1 MIPIFPPPFI
11 KGLQRLVS
19 ISPRLRELISIN
31 RRLTHTLPIVSL
43 LLSHKFGSQSVMEFG
58 GNSEL
63 PVGCRFNPTDE
74 ELVNFYLRSK
84 VRGKPLPMDFIPEYN
99 LYGDKRPW
107 ELFPTSAGKGLDRVF
122 AYTRVKKSG
131 KQKQRFQRSVAC
143 GWEWHGNAKGMEI
156 KDEMRNLIGIKKT
169 FTFRKVAATANKRKR
184 NTDDDGGSCSRNSDS
199 DNGGGGGSWIMHEYS
214 LVGTESDYVV
224 CEIFCKG
231 RTLIGGSLIAD
242 SPEAGVGAEAEA
254 ESHIH
259 QITPP
264 PPPVLLQLQPT
275 LSTTAKTNDHEFG
288 SAQKDDHATQS
299 SEIRPEE
306 SSLPLVV
313 VAAPPA
319 PATEAAFCFDS
330 TNMMIS
336 TTDHVPAVMD
346 DGIGTYYEEFAVDDV
361 GLFIRDE
368 PMFYGEWSAMPPA
381 LEIGI
386 QSWSQVSTVN
396 GQLP

>member
-1 MIPIFPPPFI
+1 MVFRG
-11 KGLQRLVS
+11 KSG
-19 ISPRLRELISIN
+19 
-31 RRLTHTLPIVSL
+31 
-43 LLSHKFGSQSVMEFG
+43 
-58 GNSEL
+58 L

-74 ELVNFYLRSK
+74 ELVSYYLRSK
-84 VRGKPLPMDFIPEYN
+84 VKGDPLPTDYIPEYN

-107 ELFPTSAGKGLDRVF
+107 ELFPESAGKGLDRVF
-122 AYTRVKKSG
+122 AYTKVKKSG
-131 KQKQRFQRSVAC
+131 KQRFQRSVAC
-143 GWEWHGNAKGMEI
+143 GWEWHSNGNTTEI

-169 FTFRKVAATANKRKR
+169 FTFKKVVAAAKKRKR

-264 PPPVLLQLQPT
+264 PPVLLQLQPT
-275 LSTTAKTNDHEFG
+275 LSTTAKMNDHELG

-306 SSLPLVV
+306 PSLPLIV
-313 VAAPPA
+313 VAEPPA

-336 TTDHVPAVMD
+336 TTDVPAVMD

-368 PMFYGEWSAMPPA
+368 PMFYGDWSAMPPA

>member
-1 MIPIFPPPFI
+1 
-11 KGLQRLVS
+11 
-19 ISPRLRELISIN
+19 
-31 RRLTHTLPIVSL
+31 
-43 LLSHKFGSQSVMEFG
+43 MEFG
-58 GNSEL
+58 GKSGL

-224 CEIFCKG
+224 CEIFCKD
-231 RTLIGGSLIAD
+231 RQQNKWLIAD
-242 SPEAGVGAEAEA
+242 SPEVGVGAEAEVEA
-254 ESHIH
+254 DIH
-259 QITPP
+259 HITPP
-264 PPPVLLQLQPT
+264 PPPVQLQLQPT
-275 LSTTAKTNDHEFG
+275 LSTTAKMNDHELG